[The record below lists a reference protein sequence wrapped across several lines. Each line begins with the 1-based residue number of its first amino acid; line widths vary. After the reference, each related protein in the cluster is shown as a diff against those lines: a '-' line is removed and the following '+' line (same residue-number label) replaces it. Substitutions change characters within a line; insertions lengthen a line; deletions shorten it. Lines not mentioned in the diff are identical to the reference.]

1 VESKRTRN
9 VESRKELRGA
19 FVRMQQAG
27 VPGLHYLEGEHL
39 LGADNEGT
47 VDSSHPTDLGFVRQ
61 ADAFEAALRPI
72 LGLPADVR

>member
-1 VESKRTRN
+1 RTPPR
-9 VESRKELRGA
+9 RTDLRGA
-19 FVRMQQAG
+19 FARWREAG
-27 VPGLHYLEGEHL
+27 VSGLCYLEGEHL

-72 LGLPADVR
+72 LERPADAR